1 MDATKALLLS
11 FCAYLNGPQ
20 SRTEMLELL
29 ARIWNPAKHGPMP
42 LSKEDSVELFRLR
55 LLAIASGKTL
65 D

>member
-1 MDATKALLLS
+1 MDATKAPLLS
-11 FCAYLNGPQ
+11 FCACGP
-20 SRTEMLELL
+20 RTEMLELL

-55 LLAIASGKTL
+55 LLAIATGKTL